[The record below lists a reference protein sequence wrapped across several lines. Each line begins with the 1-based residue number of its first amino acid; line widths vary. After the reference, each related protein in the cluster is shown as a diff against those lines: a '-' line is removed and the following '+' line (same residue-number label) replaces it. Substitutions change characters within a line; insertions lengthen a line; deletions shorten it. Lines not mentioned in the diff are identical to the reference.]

1 MPAPAALATGS
12 SFSHYDVSHSPNAL
26 MEPAIS
32 ADLDSNLRLDLTPA
46 LYQDEGWSTNSGNA
60 FMGNCDTFVPVLQ
73 EGGLVVGANV
83 QAQNNVCL
91 NYSDSK
97 GEYVQCMTDYRNR
110 LQEQGLLEQRFNGRI
125 VSCAAR
131 TRF

>member
-1 MPAPAALATGS
+1 MGS
-12 SFSHYDVSHSPNAL
+12 
-26 MEPAIS
+26 
-32 ADLDSNLRLDLTPA
+32 
-46 LYQDEGWSTNSGNA
+46 
-60 FMGNCDTFVPVLQ
+60 CDTFVPVLQ

>member
-1 MPAPAALATGS
+1 MC
-12 SFSHYDVSHSPNAL
+12 
-26 MEPAIS
+26 IR
-32 ADLDSNLRLDLTPA
+32 DST
-46 LYQDEGWSTNSGNA
+46 GNA
-60 FMGNCDTFVPVLQ
+60 FMGSCDTFVPVLQ

-91 NYSDSK
+91 NYSDNK
-97 GEYVQCMTDYRNR
+97 DDYVDCMAQYRNR
-110 LQEQGLLEQRFNGRI
+110 LQSQGLLEQRFSGRI